1 MSEKFKKVNII
12 FLAAVITIIIINVIL
27 LIANRTINTNSD
39 DVAEKA
45 SDTVRIFIDAGH
57 GGIDPGAVNK
67 FGENESL
74 INLEISKYLMSFLE
88 STGYEV
94 VMTRYDANAL
104 YDEGANTTIREKKN
118 EDLDKR
124 INKINSSKADLV
136 VSVHLNAFTQS
147 QYYGAQSFYKNKCE
161 KSKLAAEI
169 IQKNLKNILDKN
181 NKRVPQ
187 SKKDVRVIDESSLPI
202 VLIECGFVSNP
213 EEGKLLSTANYQ
225 EKIAWAIYAGIIEYF
240 EKISAAQ

>member
-1 MSEKFKKVNII
+1 MSEKLKKANLI
-12 FLAAVITIIIINVIL
+12 FLVAVITFIIINIILHLINKTIVANSEDIEKSSNVI
-27 LIANRTINTNSD
+27 
-39 DVAEKA
+39 
-45 SDTVRIFIDAGH
+45 RIYIDAGH
-57 GGIDPGAVNK
+57 GGIDPGAINK

-118 EDLDKR
+118 EDLYKR
-124 INKINSSKADLV
+124 INKINSSKADLI

-147 QYYGAQSFYKNKCE
+147 QYYGAQSFYKNKCD
-161 KSKLAAEI
+161 KSKLAAQI
-169 IQKNLKNILDKN
+169 IQNNLKNILDKN
-181 NKRVPQ
+181 NARVPQ
-187 SKKDVRVIDESSLPI
+187 AKKDMKVLDESIIPT

-213 EEGKLLSTANYQ
+213 EEGALLSTANYQ
-225 EKIAWAIYAGIIEYF
+225 EKVAWAIYAGILECF
-240 EKISAAQ
+240 EKSLAGQ

>member
-1 MSEKFKKVNII
+1 MSEKFKKANII
-12 FLAAVITIIIINVIL
+12 FLAAVITIIIINIIVH
-27 LIANRTINTNSD
+27 IANKAINTNGD
-39 DVAEKA
+39 DIEKT
-45 SDTVRIFIDAGH
+45 SNNIRIFIDAGH

-118 EDLDKR
+118 EDLAKR

-136 VSVHLNAFTQS
+136 VSIHLNAFTQS

-169 IQKNLKNILDKN
+169 MQKNLKNILDKN
-181 NKRVPQ
+181 NERVPQ
-187 SKKDVRVIDESSLPI
+187 AKKDVKIIDESILPI

-225 EKIAWAIYAGIIEYF
+225 EKVAWAIYAGIIEYF
-240 EKISAAQ
+240 SPK

>member
-1 MSEKFKKVNII
+1 MSEKFKKANII
-12 FLAAVITIIIINVIL
+12 FLAAVITIIIINIIVH
-27 LIANRTINTNSD
+27 IANRVINTNGD
-39 DVAEKA
+39 DVEKT
-45 SDTVRIFIDAGH
+45 SNNIRIFIDAGH

-118 EDLDKR
+118 EDLSKR

-136 VSVHLNAFTQS
+136 VSIHLNAFTQS

-169 IQKNLKNILDKN
+169 MQKNLRNILDKN
-181 NKRVPQ
+181 NERVPQ
-187 SKKDVRVIDESSLPI
+187 AKKDVKIIDESTLPI

-213 EEGKLLSTANYQ
+213 EEGKLLSTTNYQ
-225 EKIAWAIYAGIIEYF
+225 EKVAWAIYAGIIEYF
-240 EKISAAQ
+240 SPK